1 MASSELIIFKQ
12 KKYQPKT
19 KEFSNDFHP
28 KKIIVGDGIQPVI
41 VKTVEGLKANSSC
54 LRCLEPRCIQYSIDE
69 IVVEDFSSFPFDSQR
84 NVCATDAIIW
94 EEEDNSPKINADLCI
109 MCGVCLSRCPVGA
122 IYFDQQQKTAKIW
135 DEPNE
140 LFRLIDKKVS
150 EEEMDNLISTF
161 DHVKREGCFL
171 VETEE
176 ILRALKLKILEYV
189 GKNGSQFS
197 NILTRNL
204 FIEIGIQA
212 SSRRL
217 GDTNIRNDLI
227 LGQPGISLGTG
238 EVEIGNDSLSITRK
252 LLDDIVVLVSRYGF
266 DKDNLVP
273 FAICFTLPNN
283 RSEYWQVVKDIKDV
297 LKIKI
302 QTITLI
308 GLFTILWS
316 RSKLSIKNIND
327 LYIDIDNTSLREKIE
342 RIIDREL
349 NLDGDASLGLF
360 DCEK

>member
-12 KKYQPKT
+12 KKNQPKT
-19 KEFSNDFHP
+19 KVFSDEFHP
-28 KKIIVGDGIQPVI
+28 EKIIFGDGNQPTI
-41 VKTVEGLKANSSC
+41 VQTVEGFNANSSC
-54 LRCLEPRCIQYSIDE
+54 LRCFEPRCIQYSIDE

-94 EEEDNSPKINADLCI
+94 EEEDDAPKINANLCI

-122 IYFDQQQKTAKIW
+122 IYFDRQEKTANIW

-140 LFRLIDKKVS
+140 LFQLIDGQLS

-161 DHVKREGCFL
+161 DQVKREGCFL
-171 VETEE
+171 VETDE
-176 ILRALKLKILEYV
+176 ILRVLKVKFLEYV
-189 GKNGSQFS
+189 GNKGSQFS
-197 NILTRNL
+197 NILARNL

-273 FAICFTLPNN
+273 FAICFTLPNS
-283 RSEYWQVVKDIKDV
+283 RSEYWHVVKDIKDV
-297 LKIKI
+297 LNIKI

-308 GLFTILWS
+308 ALFTILWN
-316 RSKLSIKNIND
+316 RSKLFIKNTD
-327 LYIDIDNTSLREKIE
+327 ELYIDVDNTSLRERIE

-349 NLDGDASLGLF
+349 NPDGDVSIGLF
-360 DCEK
+360 DCAK